1 MVDSSIVDLSL
12 ARLLALEL
20 FVEGEDGLLSAG
32 VDVSCSSAAA
42 AELAASLW
50 ETGLE
55 HRGRALSGGASSGL
69 GGFEG
74 ISCTTSSRVD
84 VGVGSWVRFDDGIS

>member
-1 MVDSSIVDLSL
+1 VVDGSIVDLSL
-12 ARLLALEL
+12 AGLLALEL
-20 FVEGEDGLLSAG
+20 FVEGEDGFLSAG
-32 VDVSCSSAAA
+32 VDVSCSAAAA

-55 HRGRALSGGASSGL
+55 DGGWALSSRALAGL

-74 ISCTTSSRVD
+74 ISCATSSRVD
-84 VGVGSWVRFDDGIS
+84 VGVGRWVRLDDRVS